1 MVRKNGTNG
10 PGPLKIEARKQLLA
24 KLLELQK
31 TTGLQVIS
39 EEELHLIQRHW
50 NSARNPDEGNG
61 VVQIVHLLEGAA
73 MPDPKD
79 ENRLRVIESEVAAER
94 GISAETLRRLVSK
107 VDEYGESHR
116 AQGLPEELL
125 QILQDELRER
135 VAQPKQEN
143 LVDA

>member
-1 MVRKNGTNG
+1 MG
-10 PGPLKIEARKQLLA
+10 IETWCEKTGRMDQAHCKSKARKQSRSL

-79 ENRLRVIESEVAAER
+79 ENRLRVIESEVAAAAR
-94 GISAETLRRLVSK
+94 HICRNTAAFSV
-107 VDEYGESHR
+107 
-116 AQGLPEELL
+116 
-125 QILQDELRER
+125 
-135 VAQPKQEN
+135 
-143 LVDA
+143 